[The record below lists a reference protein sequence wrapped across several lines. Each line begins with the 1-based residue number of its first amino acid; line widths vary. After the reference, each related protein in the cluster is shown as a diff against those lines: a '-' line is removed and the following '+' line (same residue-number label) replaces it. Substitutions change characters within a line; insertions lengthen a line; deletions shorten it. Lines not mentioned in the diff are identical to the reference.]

1 MVEITQPT
9 LTDEQIKIEM
19 EKQRKKDIKTFKKI
33 EKIEKIKRKTKTIKK
48 QKIIG
53 TETYINRE
61 TGEIIEANVIEKSV
75 EADYGFFKVWLLDL
89 MNILELVG
97 TKKMRV
103 VNYIFENLKGTENL
117 FIATHEE
124 IAKKLNISRPVVSQT
139 FKILLEANLLVK
151 KQNGVYMINPDIIA
165 RVNNPKRMSLLIKYN
180 EIKMEKS

>member
-1 MVEITQPT
+1 MIEITKPT
-9 LTDEQIKIEM
+9 LTNEEIKKAM
-19 EKQRKKDIKTFKKI
+19 EKQKEKDIKTLENI
-33 EKIEKIKRKTKTIKK
+33 EKREKIKRKTKTIKK
-48 QKIIG
+48 QKIVG
-53 TETYINRE
+53 TETYINRN

-97 TKKMRV
+97 TKKMKV
-103 VNYIFENLKGTENL
+103 VNYIFENLKGSENL

-124 IAKKLNISRPVVSQT
+124 IAKKLKISRPVVSQT

-165 RVNNPKRMSLLIKYN
+165 RVNNPKRMSLLIKYH
-180 EIKMEKS
+180 EIKAEKS

>member
-1 MVEITQPT
+1 MIEITKPT
-9 LTDEQIKIEM
+9 MNEKEIKKEI
-19 EKQRKKDIKTFKKI
+19 EKQIEKDKKTLEKI
-33 EKIEKIKRKTKTIKK
+33 EKMEKIKRKTKTIKK
-48 QKIIG
+48 QQIIG

-61 TGEIIEANVIEKSV
+61 TGEIIEANVIQKNV

-103 VNYIFENLKGTENL
+103 VNYIFENLKGAENL

-124 IAKKLNISRPVVSQT
+124 IAKKLKISRPVVSQT
-139 FKILLEANLLVK
+139 FKILLDANLLVK

-180 EIKMEKS
+180 EIKTEKS